1 MSDPDGNGAVRHG
14 DGWAASERDRG
25 RQHVPRPGGE
35 AIRGDARTVVR
46 IVLADDH
53 AVVRGAL
60 RRVLEANEGFE
71 VVAEAG
77 DVDTALR
84 KVRGHKP
91 HVLVLDVNMPGGSS
105 LGAIPSFLEAS
116 PDTAI
121 VVLTMEA
128 SPQLARRALR
138 AGALA
143 FVLKEAADTELEAAI
158 RAALAG
164 HPYLDPQLG
173 ARVATEPEP
182 TTGAPDGLSDRELE
196 VLRLLALGHTNAEIA
211 NDLFLSVRTVE
222 SHHSHIQHKIGR
234 TSLADLVAYA
244 RERGLFD

>member
-1 MSDPDGNGAVRHG
+1 MSDPDGNGAARRGHG
-14 DGWAASERDRG
+14 LTASERDGDHR
-25 RQHVPRPGGE
+25 HVPRPGAE
-35 AIRGDARTVVR
+35 AIRGAARTVVR

-77 DVDTALR
+77 DVDMALR
-84 KVRGHKP
+84 KVRGYKP
-91 HVLVLDVNMPGGSS
+91 HVLVLDVSMPGGSS

-121 VVLTMEA
+121 VVLTMED
-128 SPQLARRALR
+128 SPQFARAALR

-143 FVLKEAADTELEAAI
+143 FVLKEAADTELEEAI
-158 RAALAG
+158 HAALAG
-164 HPYLDPQLG
+164 HPYLNPRLG

-182 TTGAPDGLSDRELE
+182 ATGAPDGLSHRELE

-211 NDLFLSVRTVE
+211 NDLFLSMRTVE
-222 SHHSHIQHKIGR
+222 SHRSHIQHKTGA
-234 TSLADLVAYA
+234 TSRAALVAYA
-244 RERGLFD
+244 REHGFVD